1 MTERNVEGEGSQVRC
16 CVSSSIVLVLN
27 IGRVDDRFSFSFFFF
42 FFSLDSITREFSSRV
57 DQNLLRDA
65 SQKQLRNFCAKKES
79 RGSYLEFLI
88 FHIHK

>member
-27 IGRVDDRFSFSFFFF
+27 IGRVDDSFFFF